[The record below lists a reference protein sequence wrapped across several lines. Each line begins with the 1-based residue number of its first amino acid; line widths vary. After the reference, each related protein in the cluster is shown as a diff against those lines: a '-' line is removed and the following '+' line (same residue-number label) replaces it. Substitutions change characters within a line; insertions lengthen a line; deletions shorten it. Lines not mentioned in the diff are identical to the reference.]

1 MPSELR
7 KYTGYQNIVKKKKK
21 KRILR
26 VKFKLTWDES
36 FVLWKQYNYLTVTR
50 EDTESIFG

>member
-7 KYTGYQNIVKKKKK
+7 KYTGYQNIVKKKK

-36 FVLWKQYNYLTVTR
+36 FVLWKQCNYLTVAR